1 MADLA
6 FLIYPSL
13 FVLAITLLYQVIAG
27 AIYRLFYSPI
37 SHIPGPK
44 IAALTFWYVLYNTP
58 HLFVLYFRMYHTR
71 KVTYVLMI
79 GMNSTTMSSFAGNIC
94 FIYELYTPDMDQ

>member
-6 FLIYPSL
+6 YLIYSSL
-13 FVLAITLLYQVIAG
+13 LVFAFTLLYQAIAG

-44 IAALTFWYVLYNTP
+44 IAALTFWYVVYITHYFPFLPRTLY
-58 HLFVLYFRMYHTR
+58 
-71 KVTYVLMI
+71 I
-79 GMNSTTMSSFAGNIC
+79 SI
-94 FIYELYTPDMDQ
+94 